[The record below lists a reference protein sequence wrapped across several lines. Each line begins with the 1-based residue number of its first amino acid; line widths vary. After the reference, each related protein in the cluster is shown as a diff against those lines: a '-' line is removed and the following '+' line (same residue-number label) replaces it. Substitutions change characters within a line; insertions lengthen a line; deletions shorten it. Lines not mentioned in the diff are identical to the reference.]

1 MRAEFW
7 NISCAGIS
15 FCVYNEGDEDWLTVT
30 RETCFM
36 GTPPRVPEADLT
48 TMVGFALVDVLG

>member
-1 MRAEFW
+1 MYAK
-7 NISCAGIS
+7 C
-15 FCVYNEGDEDWLTVT
+15 DEDWLTVT

-48 TMVGFALVDVLG
+48 TMVGFALVDVL